1 MKQTSLSLLFLLLTT
16 IAVKAQF
23 TFTNYTDHTELAP
36 QRVRSLLEGNDGLMW
51 LATYNGL
58 YSFDGYQFYNF
69 KARPGDGNAME
80 SDYLKLLRMRR
91 SAELLRNSDIPVSDI
106 AFCVGIP
113 DSHYFSKCFRQYFNM
128 TPSEYRTNPRP
139 TNG

>member
-1 MKQTSLSLLFLLLTT
+1 MKQTTLSLLFLLLTT

-36 QRVRSLLEGNDGLMW
+36 QRVRSLLEGDDGLMW

-69 KARPGDGNAME
+69 KAMATQWRA
-80 SDYLKLLRMRR
+80 
-91 SAELLRNSDIPVSDI
+91 
-106 AFCVGIP
+106 
-113 DSHYFSKCFRQYFNM
+113 
-128 TPSEYRTNPRP
+128 TT
-139 TNG
+139 

>member
-1 MKQTSLSLLFLLLTT
+1 MKQTTLSLLFLLLTS

-80 SDYLKLLRMRR
+80 SNRLESICESGD
-91 SAELLRNSDIPVSDI
+91 
-106 AFCVGIP
+106 GIYMSTTSTTTSRFQAMMP
-113 DSHYFSKCFRQYFNM
+113 
-128 TPSEYRTNPRP
+128 TRTLW
-139 TNG
+139 NG